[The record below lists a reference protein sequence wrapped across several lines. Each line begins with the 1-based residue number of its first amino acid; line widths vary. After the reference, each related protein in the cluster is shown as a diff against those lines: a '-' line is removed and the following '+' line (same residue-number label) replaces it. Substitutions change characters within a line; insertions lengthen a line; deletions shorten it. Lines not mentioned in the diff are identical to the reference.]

1 MDVETRKDID
11 EVIQKEIEHLFEA
24 KRDTIQLQSNRISSN
39 VNFFR
44 STHYEVKLRHFILAK
59 HGSEAAEIWNR
70 QSIDGIMNIL
80 QTATDERR
88 NLDVVNEMISFVNTK
103 LSQLFINNHKQDNSL
118 NETNQQKYQ
127 VEQHVQKPFIVLSHR
142 KEMEDLE
149 KNPAQLILSPKLLYD
164 DAGYFIGISSMTNGQ
179 WLPLYSIY
187 ETNDELHAIIELAG
201 FKKGTATVQ
210 VFEEAIIVEGGR
222 GDFKEALT
230 SPTAHQEKIPTGQF
244 KIEIPLQCKVNPET
258 TKLERY
264 EGLFKITCPKKKV
277 IAKFL
282 E

>member
-1 MDVETRKDID
+1 
-11 EVIQKEIEHLFEA
+11 
-24 KRDTIQLQSNRISSN
+24 
-39 VNFFR
+39 
-44 STHYEVKLRHFILAK
+44 
-59 HGSEAAEIWNR
+59 
-70 QSIDGIMNIL
+70 
-80 QTATDERR
+80 
-88 NLDVVNEMISFVNTK
+88 MISFVNTK

-244 KIEIPLQCKVNPET
+244 KIEIPLQCKVDPEKT
-258 TKLERY
+258 NLVRD
-264 EGLFKITCPKKKV
+264 EGLFKITCPKKQV
-277 IAKFL
+277 IARFL